1 MAKKAQPASR
11 PSLIVVD
18 ALMALAAERGWLAV
32 SLADIAER
40 AGLSLADLHDQYP
53 SKSAILAAYRESL
66 DVAVLRGD
74 PLDREAS
81 SRDRLFDVV
90 MRRFDAMQPHRDGI
104 RAILRDSMV
113 DPWGLL
119 CGAPHLLGSAA
130 LMLEA
135 AGISASGPA
144 GRLKTKGLA
153 AVYLSILRTW
163 LGDDAPDMGKTMAAL
178 DRALRRIESVALFVC
193 RTRRSPPSGG
203 EHAEAVKS

>member
-1 MAKKAQPASR
+1 MAKKAQPAAR

-104 RAILRDSMV
+104 RAVLRDSMV
-113 DPWGLL
+113 DPWTLL
-119 CGAPHLLGSAA
+119 CVRHRTPASREQRDRFSECPPNLKRHAWVGFQGGSSSSERRLLVDIKPGSEFDE
-130 LMLEA
+130 L
-135 AGISASGPA
+135 IP
-144 GRLKTKGLA
+144 
-153 AVYLSILRTW
+153 
-163 LGDDAPDMGKTMAAL
+163 
-178 DRALRRIESVALFVC
+178 
-193 RTRRSPPSGG
+193 
-203 EHAEAVKS
+203 